1 MPKVLHFQVGC
12 RPPTV
17 DLKQQLN
24 QCREPKNGIL
34 MLFLG
39 VKPKV
44 SHKWFR
50 KTICSVDIILIQS
63 HTIYYTAKRSKNQV
77 YGNCKKQMS
86 IKKQSADAKKQA
98 YRRIV
103 HFSLC
108 NP

>member
-1 MPKVLHFQVGC
+1 
-12 RPPTV
+12 
-17 DLKQQLN
+17 
-24 QCREPKNGIL
+24 

-50 KTICSVDIILIQS
+50 KTICSVDII
-63 HTIYYTAKRSKNQV
+63 YYTSKRSKNQV

-86 IKKQSADAKKQA
+86 IKKQSADAKRQA